1 MRKAFGVGRGILKL
15 IVANQEQ
22 FPVEMFANREDLDSF
37 EGANLFH
44 ALDEHNSQSPDKIE
58 LEDCTDDRIF
68 SFADKIVEVLK
79 KVESVAEMKDLLK
92 TMNVKDYV
100 DYVRML
106 FPSVPQKKRDPATY
120 FYGFN
125 KVTQESTRAKWC
137 MKESVEQDYDPKALE
152 RLHDAYDLELERRYG
167 PAYAF
172 ERARNKV
179 LDDFGYEWWEIPE
192 SAYDYEEATGKAI
205 DEE

>member
-137 MKESVEQDYDPKALE
+137 GFVQPTCRK
-152 RLHDAYDLELERRYG
+152 RL
-167 PAYAF
+167 
-172 ERARNKV
+172 N
-179 LDDFGYEWWEIPE
+179 
-192 SAYDYEEATGKAI
+192 
-205 DEE
+205 